1 MLEKSPEQR
10 AADKAIGRV
19 LNAIGELND
28 AMRNAGME
36 AGITEIRMPKKD
48 LRSLDRLITIYLA
61 ERCYVRDD
69 GGLREIMGIRFI
81 SRPE

>member
-36 AGITEIRMPKKD
+36 AGVTEIRMPKED
-48 LRSLDRLITIYLA
+48 LQGSI
-61 ERCYVRDD
+61 E
-69 GGLREIMGIRFI
+69 
-81 SRPE
+81 